1 MPKTLELKIS
11 RVTDFSAPFGNG
23 EAGMGAG
30 CSFTLLNPVTEEQ
43 WGYKFNLTFT
53 SGSYVLSDCINLGTG
68 QTVTF
73 PYSYTDE
80 PLHSMTLETSST
92 YYTVTVE
99 FPDSLFLCNCIGLV
113 ASLPSGCPVS
123 QVNFDFS
130 PLLTSVATSAN
141 QNFLRLAAGTKES
154 LASTLADLDIALS
167 DATSKE
173 TASTPIIVSH
183 FSSFLTGFKT
193 LLTSISSASA
203 FSTGS
208 ASDSDIVDANNLSG
222 SYCKYVNG
230 QVVYYGTY
238 GLWVVTRAFLVLTS
252 DNALTPFYDLR
263 ADDGLDSSGDP
274 KYRYCTVPQ
283 DYVFPFIPVE
293 V

>member
-99 FPDSLFLCNCIGLV
+99 FPDSFFLCNCIGLV
-113 ASLPSGCPVS
+113 ASLPASGGSSSAPVDLAPVLQDLALIKTS
-123 QVNFDFS
+123 
-130 PLLTSVATSAN
+130 LTSVSSSILTPVLAQLDLVKNSVASVSSSISALDFSGVDFSALA
-141 QNFLRLAAGTKES
+141 NF
-154 LASTLADLDIALS
+154 TLPADL
-167 DATSKE
+167 
-173 TASTPIIVSH
+173 TPIDITNLDGH
-183 FSSFLTGFKT
+183 FSKF
-193 LLTSISSASA
+193 
-203 FSTGS
+203 
-208 ASDSDIVDANNLSG
+208 VSG
-222 SYCKYVNG
+222 D
-230 QVVYYGTY
+230 VVFFGLY
-238 GLWVVTRAFLVLTS
+238 GLWEIVSCSLIMTS
-252 DNALTPFYDLR
+252 EDTYEPHYQVRQNTTVAPAT
-263 ADDGLDSSGDP
+263 P
-274 KYRYCTVPQ
+274 KYRYNTVPQ
-283 DYVFPFIPVE
+283 SVLSLFTAFAPVVGSTTQILE
-293 V
+293 